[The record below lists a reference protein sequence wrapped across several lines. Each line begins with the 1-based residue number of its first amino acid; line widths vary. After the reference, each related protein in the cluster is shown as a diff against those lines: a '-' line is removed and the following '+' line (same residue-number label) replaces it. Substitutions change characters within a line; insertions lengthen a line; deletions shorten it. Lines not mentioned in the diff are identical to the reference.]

1 MLSILFK
8 SHVIRHSGTGCAFKN
23 TQRAL
28 ENLSHSESTRALGQS
43 ESTLRVLR
51 HSSTRVLRAHLGTR
65 ALKALGLLDTQ
76 WTQALGHSGNWALKA
91 LRQLEHLATW
101 ALGHLGTRGTLFSR
115 LLESLAHHRNV
126 ASLSLFYMY
135 YFGRSSSE
143 LAQLVPLPYCRG
155 RSTHYS
161 DRLHDFSVTSLRC

>member
-1 MLSILFK
+1 MKHIFTLSILFK

-51 HSSTRVLRAHLGTR
+51 
-65 ALKALGLLDTQ
+65 ALKALG
-76 WTQALGHSGNWALKA
+76 H
-91 LRQLEHLATW
+91 LEHLATW
-101 ALGHLGTRGTLFSR
+101 TLGNLGTRGTLFSR

-126 ASLSLFYMY
+126 TSLILFYMY
-135 YFGRSSSE
+135 YFGRCSSE
-143 LAQLVPLPYCRG
+143 LAQMVPLPYYRG
-155 RSTHYS
+155 RSTRYS

>member
-43 ESTLRVLR
+43 GSTLRVLR

-65 ALKALGLLDTQ
+65 APKALGLLDTQ
-76 WTQALGHSGNWALKA
+76 
-91 LRQLEHLATW
+91 
-101 ALGHLGTRGTLFSR
+101 
-115 LLESLAHHRNV
+115 
-126 ASLSLFYMY
+126 
-135 YFGRSSSE
+135 
-143 LAQLVPLPYCRG
+143 
-155 RSTHYS
+155 
-161 DRLHDFSVTSLRC
+161 